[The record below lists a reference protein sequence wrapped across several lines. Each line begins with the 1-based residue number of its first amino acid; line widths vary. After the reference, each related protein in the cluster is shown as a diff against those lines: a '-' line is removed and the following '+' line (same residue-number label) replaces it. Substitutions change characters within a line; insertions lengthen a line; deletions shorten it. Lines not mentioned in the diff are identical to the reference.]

1 MSDFSSET
9 LENKIIN
16 DLGDKDILE
25 TTEFLKPKHKRVIS
39 DKVRAE
45 RTERIVAAAKKRGDD
60 SKMRKEKELEAK
72 EEQMRDKLR
81 ILEEKKNQ
89 VKALREKKE
98 EVSTQ
103 PTRREEPVTKASKV
117 PKAEP
122 KAPQPK
128 VVKKT
133 KKAVK
138 VVVEQSSSDSEDY
151 SDSDSSSSGSEVI
164 YISKSKAKKQV
175 KEPKPKTITKQKEEP
190 ISQIKAP
197 PVAVFKFV

>member
-1 MSDFSSET
+1 MTDFSNET

-25 TTEFLKPKHKRVIS
+25 TTEFLKPKHKRVVS

-60 SKMRKEKELEAK
+60 SKIRKEKELEAK

-81 ILEEKKNQ
+81 VLEEKKNQ
-89 VKALREKKE
+89 VKALREKKG

-103 PTRREEPVTKASKV
+103 

-122 KAPQPK
+122 KAEPLPK

-175 KEPKPKTITKQKEEP
+175 KEPKTKTITKEKNEP
-190 ISQIKAP
+190 IQQIKAP
-197 PVAVFKFV
+197 PVALFKFV